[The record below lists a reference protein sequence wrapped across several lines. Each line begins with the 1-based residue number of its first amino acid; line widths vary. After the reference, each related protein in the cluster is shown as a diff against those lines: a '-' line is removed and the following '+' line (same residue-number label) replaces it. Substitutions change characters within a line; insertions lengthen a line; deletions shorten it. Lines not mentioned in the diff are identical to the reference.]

1 MPARLMALLLSQKRP
16 PIEVGLITA
25 MVLIA
30 VQTVALLPFRGV
42 SGEDVRSVAYLCGV
56 LVISSMWG
64 AWLGVLTAV
73 ASAIAFNY
81 FYVAP
86 FWSLNLTTR
95 HDLQTVTVF
104 IVAGLFTTFVANL
117 ARSRAVEA
125 SERRQEADLA
135 AELAHRMLRADD
147 LRSALGPASQ
157 RLAEAFELRSAAI
170 RLQAV
175 PGDEQWAAFPLL
187 DGATPLGTLLIPADA
202 PDRTRERLR
211 QRVVPSLESLLGAAR
226 EREEITDSLT
236 RAREEATGLAAEQ
249 VSLRRVATLV
259 AHGAAPAAVFDA
271 VTAELCQLLGQ
282 YGTGLIRYEP
292 DYTGTLVSGRN
303 EPGIVE
309 MPTGTR
315 LRLDGDCLSGS
326 IRRTGRPAVASY
338 DNAAAGTTAAVLREL
353 GIRSGVGVPVVVEG
367 HLWGAAVVSTTRP
380 TPIPA
385 AVRARL
391 ADFTE
396 LVAAAIANADSRA
409 QLTASRARI
418 VAATDEAR
426 RRLER
431 DLHDG
436 AQQRLISLG
445 LQTRMLQATLPP
457 GCDLAQEELAAIAT
471 GLAGVCEELREIS
484 RGIHPAMLSKGGLGP
499 ALRSLARRS
508 ALPVE
513 LALEI
518 GRRLPE
524 RVEVTMYYVVSEA
537 LTNAA
542 KHAQATVVHVD
553 AAATGAILRLSISD
567 DGIGGACIG
576 RGSGLIGLQDRIETV
591 GGRLEIVSP
600 AGSGTTILVAIPIDA
615 TGPPAAGSSQ

>member
-1 MPARLMALLLSQKRP
+1 MSARLMALLLSQKRP
-16 PIEVGLITA
+16 PFEVGLITA

-30 VQTVALLPFRGV
+30 VQTVALLPFRGG
-42 SGEDVRSVAYLCGV
+42 SGDDARSVAYLCGV
-56 LVISSMWG
+56 LVVSSVWG
-64 AWLGVLTAV
+64 AWLGVLTSV

-81 FYVAP
+81 FYVTP

-95 HDLQTVTVF
+95 HDLQTVAAF
-104 IVAGLFTTFVANL
+104 IAAGLFTTFVANL
-117 ARSRAVEA
+117 ARSRAAEA

-147 LRSALGPASQ
+147 LRSTLGPASQ
-157 RLAEAFELRSAAI
+157 RLAEAFELQSAAI
-170 RLQAV
+170 NLQAV
-175 PGDEQWAAFPLL
+175 PGDEQWTAFPLW
-187 DGATPLGTLLIPADA
+187 DGVTHLGTLLIPADV

-226 EREEITDSLT
+226 ERKEITDSL
-236 RAREEATGLAAEQ
+236 RAAREEATGLVTEQ
-249 VSLRRVATLV
+249 ASLRRVATLV
-259 AHGAAPAAVFDA
+259 AHGASPAEVFNA
-271 VTAELCQLLGQ
+271 VTTELCQLLGP
-282 YGTGLIRYEP
+282 YSTGLIRYEP

-303 EPGIVE
+303 EPGMVE
-309 MPTGTR
+309 MPAGTC
-315 LRLDGDCLSGS
+315 LRLEDDCLSGM
-326 IRRTGRPAVASY
+326 IRRTGRSAGANY
-338 DNAAAGTTAAVLREL
+338 DNAEGSTAAVLREL

-367 HLWGAAVVSTTRP
+367 RLWGAAVVSTTRS

-396 LVAAAIANADSRA
+396 LVATAIANADSRA

-436 AQQRLISLG
+436 AQQHLISLG
-445 LQTRMLQATLPP
+445 LQARMLQATLPT
-457 GCDLAQEELAAIAT
+457 GCDTTHEGLTQIAT
-471 GLAGVCEELREIS
+471 GLTSVCEDLREIS

-499 ALRSLARRS
+499 ALRSLARRC

-513 LALEI
+513 LALDI
-518 GRRLPE
+518 DRRLPE
-524 RVEVTMYYVVSEA
+524 RIEVAAYYVVSEA
-537 LTNAA
+537 LTNAT

-553 AAATGAILRLSISD
+553 AAARDAILRLSIKD
-567 DGIGGACIG
+567 DGIGGASTG

-591 GGRLEIVSP
+591 GGHLEIVSP
-600 AGSGTTILVAIPIDA
+600 AGSGTTLLVKIPID
-615 TGPPAAGSSQ
+615 TTRPPAAGSSR